1 MWADIEFFDG
11 GVIRIFE
18 DGAEF
23 GTDPYVNAVPFK
35 VLSHDPLMIEFKGVV
50 KPLSPAQ
57 VRAMKK
63 ALRARQ
69 ASAMRLRICGAKP
82 GVKVFR

>member
-23 GTDPYVNAVPFK
+23 GQDPYVNAIPFRII
-35 VLSHDPLMIEFKGVV
+35 STDPLIIEFKGVV
-50 KPLSPAQ
+50 KSLSPSQ
-57 VRAMKK
+57 VRAMKT
-63 ALRARQ
+63 ALRARH
-69 ASAMRLRICGAKP
+69 ATAVRVRMCGANP
-82 GVKVFR
+82 GVKEFR